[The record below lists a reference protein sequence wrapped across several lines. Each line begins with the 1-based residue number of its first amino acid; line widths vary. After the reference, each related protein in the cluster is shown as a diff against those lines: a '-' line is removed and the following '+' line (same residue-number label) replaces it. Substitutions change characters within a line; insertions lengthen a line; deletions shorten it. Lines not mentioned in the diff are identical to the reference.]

1 MIQLFLFIFSLSV
14 YRSPAVVDE
23 HKLMWIN
30 SQHFAMQCQNSDKM
44 TKFVNQLR
52 QRLLENQDFR

>member
-1 MIQLFLFIFSLSV
+1 MIQLFLFMFLLSV
-14 YRSPAVVDE
+14 YRSAAVVDE
-23 HKLMWIN
+23 HKLMWLN

-52 QRLLENQDFR
+52 KYLLKNQDFR

>member
-1 MIQLFLFIFSLSV
+1 MMSFLFISLSFC
-14 YRSPAVVDE
+14 RSPAVVDE

-30 SQHFAMQCQNSDKM
+30 SQHFTMHCQHSDKM

-52 QRLLENQDFR
+52 QCLLENQDFR

>member
-1 MIQLFLFIFSLSV
+1 MFLLSV

-23 HKLMWIN
+23 HKLMWLN

-44 TKFVNQLR
+44 TKFVNRLR
-52 QRLLENQDFR
+52 KYLLKNQDFR

>member
-1 MIQLFLFIFSLSV
+1 MFLHSV

-23 HKLMWIN
+23 HKLMWLN

-52 QRLLENQDFR
+52 QCLLENQDVR